1 MLQSNASRAVASIAI
16 VLWAGA
22 LHYNIQSI
30 TQSDAYKNSKIGKSA
45 STSVSLSLLTPKSS
59 STPKKDIDDA
69 TPAGAEEEED

>member
-1 MLQSNASRAVASIAI
+1 MLQSNTSRAVASIAI

-45 STSVSLSLLTPKSS
+45 STSVSFSLFTPKSS
-59 STPKKDIDDA
+59 STPKDIDDA
-69 TPAGAEEEED
+69 TPGAEEEED

>member
-1 MLQSNASRAVASIAI
+1 MLQSNTSRAVASIAI

-45 STSVSLSLLTPKSS
+45 STSFSFSLFTPAS
-59 STPKKDIDDA
+59 STPKDIDA
-69 TPAGAEEEED
+69 TPEEEED

>member
-45 STSVSLSLLTPKSS
+45 STSVSFSLFTPKSS
-59 STPKKDIDDA
+59 STPKKDIGDA
-69 TPAGAEEEED
+69 TPGAEEEED